1 MKQKQKTRTK
11 LNALIL
17 VGGKSTRMGY
27 DKSALNYHGK
37 AQWKHLV
44 DILEDLVAKV
54 YVSIRPKQKIEYP
67 FVIEDKEENLGPFGA
82 ILTALETKPDE
93 AFLVIASDLPFLNQK
108 MIELLIENRDM
119 TKWATAL
126 KSKNKDYAEPLACI
140 WEPEVLSSLQTLYHK
155 KIYKP
160 IQVLKQIPI
169 KTLLVEDRIVQNI
182 NTAMEYEQLKRN
194 KKHLPDDLLSDI

>member
-1 MKQKQKTRTK
+1 MKQKQNTHTK

-17 VGGKSTRMGY
+17 IGGKSTRMGY
-27 DKSALNYHGK
+27 DKSAIKYHGK

-44 DILEDLVAKV
+44 DILENQVDKV
-54 YVSIRPKQKIEYP
+54 YVSVRKKQKIEYP
-67 FVIEDKEENLGPFGA
+67 FIIEDKEENLGPFGA
-82 ILTALETKPDE
+82 ILTALEAKPEE
-93 AFLVIASDLPFLNQK
+93 AFLVIASDLPFLDKK
-108 MIELLIENRDM
+108 MIELLIESRDT

-126 KSKNKDYAEPLACI
+126 KSINKDYAEPLACI
-140 WEPEVLSSLQTLYHK
+140 WEPEVLSRLQTFYNK

-169 KTLLVEDRIVQNI
+169 KTLSVEDRNVQNI
-182 NTAMEYEQLKRN
+182 NTAMEYEQFKRN